1 MLYNYNKLRG
11 RIVEKYG
18 TQDKFA
24 EAVGMSKQG
33 VSLKMTG
40 KTSFSQGDINK
51 WCDLL
56 DIKTE
61 QIAEYFFA

>member
-18 TQDKFA
+18 TQYKFA

>member
-24 EAVGMSKQG
+24 EAVGMTRQG
-33 VSLKMTG
+33 VSMKMRG
-40 KTSFSQGDINK
+40 KTSFSQVDIQK

-56 DIKTE
+56 DIKTD

>member
-1 MLYNYNKLRG
+1 VLYNYNKLRG